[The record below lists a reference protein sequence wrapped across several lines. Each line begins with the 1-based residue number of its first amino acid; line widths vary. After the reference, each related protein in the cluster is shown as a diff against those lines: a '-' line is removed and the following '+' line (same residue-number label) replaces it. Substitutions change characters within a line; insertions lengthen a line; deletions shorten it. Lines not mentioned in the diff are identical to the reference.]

1 MESIQIRE
9 AAVANKSAPKRRR
22 AASGGGARRDPRVRE
37 QKRAQFERSGSRT
50 GMHIV
55 LAGVA
60 LVAIAAVTAFIV
72 MGRGETGTATATSP
86 VAAGGA
92 DVTIPVADLADGQA
106 KYYSYDA
113 GGVEVKYFVL
123 KSSDGEYRAAFD
135 ACDVC
140 YPNKKGYS
148 QQGGVMVCNNCG
160 QQFDSTQIN
169 EKRGGC
175 NPSPIE
181 RAVDGQTLVLKTADL
196 LAGVKYFQ

>member
-1 MESIQIRE
+1 M
-9 AAVANKSAPKRRR
+9 
-22 AASGGGARRDPRVRE
+22 RE
-37 QKRAQFERSGSRT
+37 QKRAQFEQPRSRT
-50 GMHIV
+50 GLHLA

-60 LVAIAAVTAFIV
+60 LVAVVAVAAMV
-72 MGRGETGTATATSP
+72 MMSRGGAETATAAAP
-86 VAAGGA
+86 VAASGA
-92 DVTIPVADLADGQA
+92 DVTIPVADLSDGQA

-123 KSSDGEYRAAFD
+123 KSSDGEYRVAFD

-169 EKRGGC
+169 EQRGGC

-181 RAVDGQTLVLKTADL
+181 RSVDGQDLVLKTADL
-196 LAGVKYFQ
+196 QAGVKYFQ

>member
-1 MESIQIRE
+1 MRE
-9 AAVANKSAPKRRR
+9 AAVSNKSAPKQGRG
-22 AASGGGARRDPRVRE
+22 ASGDGARRDPSARE
-37 QKRAQFERSGSRT
+37 QKRAQFERPGSRT
-50 GMHIV
+50 GLLLV

-60 LVAIAAVTAFIV
+60 LLAIAAVTAFVV
-72 MGRGETGTATATSP
+72 MGRGEAGTATATSP
-86 VAAGGA
+86 VVAGGA

-123 KSSDGEYRAAFD
+123 KSADGEYRAAFD

-181 RAVDGQTLVLKTADL
+181 RTVDGQTLVLKTADL
-196 LAGVKYFQ
+196 RAGAKYFQ

>member
-1 MESIQIRE
+1 MSRKSTRDRGGTTKGHE
-9 AAVANKSAPKRRR
+9 ARQ
-22 AASGGGARRDPRVRE
+22 ARDVRE
-37 QKRAQFERSGSRT
+37 EKRAQFEQPRKGV
-50 GMHIV
+50 GLHLV

-60 LVAIAAVTAFIV
+60 LVAVIAVAAVV
-72 MGRGETGTATATSP
+72 LMDRGGAETATAAAP

-92 DVTIPVADLADGQA
+92 DVTIPVADLSDGQA

-181 RAVDGQTLVLKTADL
+181 RTVDGQTLVLKTADL
-196 LAGVKYFQ
+196 QAGVKYFQ

>member
-1 MESIQIRE
+1 MSS
-9 AAVANKSAPKRRR
+9 KSARKHER
-22 AASGGGARRDPRVRE
+22 AGSGGEAHRDPTARE
-37 QKRAQFERSGSRT
+37 QKRAQFERRGSRT
-50 GMHIV
+50 GLHLL

-60 LVAIAAVTAFIV
+60 LVAVAAVAAFVVMSRDGAETVTA
-72 MGRGETGTATATSP
+72 AAP
-86 VAAGGA
+86 VAATGA
-92 DVTIPVADLADGQA
+92 DVAIPVADLSDGQA

-123 KSSDGEYRAAFD
+123 KSADGEYRAAFD

-148 QQGGVMVCNNCG
+148 QKGGVMVCNNCG

-169 EKRGGC
+169 ELRGGC

-181 RAVDGQTLVLKTADL
+181 RSVDGDTLVLKTSDL
-196 LAGVKYFQ
+196 QAGAKYFQ

>member
-1 MESIQIRE
+1 LSGKQ
-9 AAVANKSAPKRRR
+9 KRTT
-22 AASGGGARRDPRVRE
+22 ARE
-37 QKRAQFERSGSRT
+37 QKRAQFEQPKKGVSL
-50 GMHIV
+50 HLV
-55 LAGVA
+55 LAGIA
-60 LVAIAAVTAFIV
+60 LVVVAAFAAIVL
-72 MGRGETGTATATSP
+72 MDRGGAETATAAAP

-113 GGVEVKYFVL
+113 GGVEVKYFVM

-148 QQGGVMVCNNCG
+148 QQGGAMVCNNCG

-175 NPSPIE
+175 NPSPID
-181 RAVDGQTLVLKTADL
+181 RSVDGKDLVLKTADL
-196 LAGVKYFQ
+196 QAGAKYFQ

>member
-1 MESIQIRE
+1 M
-9 AAVANKSAPKRRR
+9 
-22 AASGGGARRDPRVRE
+22 
-37 QKRAQFERSGSRT
+37 
-50 GMHIV
+50 

-60 LVAIAAVTAFIV
+60 LVAVIAVAAVV
-72 MGRGETGTATATSP
+72 LMNRGGAETATAAAP

-148 QQGGVMVCNNCG
+148 QQGDVMVCNNCG

-175 NPSPIE
+175 NPSPIDRTRRRPDPGAE
-181 RAVDGQTLVLKTADL
+181 DRGPAGRRQVLPVSPARI
-196 LAGVKYFQ
+196 